1 MTVGYSMA
9 ISLTVIVFPDSSMI
23 GDPSL
28 LLKQVLVTLEKY
40 TIGRLDDMTGLSRML
55 LFTNAL
61 LMAF

>member
-9 ISLTVIVFPDSSMI
+9 ISLTVIVFPDSSI

-55 LFTNAL
+55 LCLQMHF
-61 LMAF
+61 